1 LTVFF
6 THYINNR
13 YVKPSTKLSLERAVK
28 IDART
33 EESHKFSSAAYQ
45 QPVLSEKALVPMPYR
60 LGDEDDQMLAEVM
73 DKLKKI
79 QNKQEHEV
87 V

>member
-1 LTVFF
+1 MFF

-28 IDART
+28 IDARSD
-33 EESHKFSSAAYQ
+33 ESLKFSSEAYQ

-60 LGDEDDQMLAEVM
+60 LGEEEDQMLAEVM

-79 QNKQEHEV
+79 QNKPEHEV

>member
-1 LTVFF
+1 MFF
-6 THYINNR
+6 THYINTR

-28 IDART
+28 IDKCDQ
-33 EESHKFSSAAYQ
+33 SQNFSSDAYQ

-60 LGDEDDQMLAEVM
+60 LGDDQDDNMLAEVM
-73 DKLKKI
+73 AKLI
-79 QNKQEHEV
+79 HFQENPAEHEV

>member
-1 LTVFF
+1 MFF

-28 IDART
+28 IDARSD
-33 EESHKFSSAAYQ
+33 ESQKFSSEAYQ
-45 QPVLSEKALVPMPYR
+45 QPVLSEKALFPMPYR
-60 LGDEDDQMLAEVM
+60 LGEDKDDQMLNEVM

-79 QNKQEHEV
+79 QNKPEHDV